1 MTKKIVLL
9 ALVFLAAAAQSVDA
23 QAGWSNPLAPAPTAQ
38 TAPAQTFKAGDS
50 VEIQV
55 YSQWLPG
62 KVKEPVYYA
71 VGPCGAPSPTCS
83 RVGAYIVTCT
93 VIATNGP
100 EEVTVALT
108 DIRARAATADDKKTD
123 AETTAA
129 LARQPKGNSI
139 GAKYGTRE
147 PRSCADR
154 TAPAHGA
161 PSAAQATQYFICEL
175 EQGNGK
181 DPLSLVTNAKVQVAT
196 VSHPPNLMTKE
207 LTAGNIDPR
216 EPIWDIRGSFT
227 SYRCFALSSLIA
239 SNDFARTHNCWV
251 SEQPTATG
259 YCWKDTFGDWRCG
272 MLGTNINWKTNV
284 LPPAGF

>member
-1 MTKKIVLL
+1 MTKNVFLL
-9 ALVFLAAAAQSVDA
+9 AFAFLAGMAPSAQA
-23 QAGWSNPLAPAPTAQ
+23 QAGWSNPLAPAPAAQ
-38 TAPAQTFKAGDS
+38 TAPAQIFKAGDS

-55 YSQWLPG
+55 FSQWLPG

-71 VGPCGAPSPTCS
+71 IGPCGAPSPTCS

-123 AETTAA
+123 AETAAA
-129 LARQPKGNSI
+129 LARQPKGNST

-147 PRSCADR
+147 PRTCADR

-161 PSAAQATQYFICEL
+161 PSAAQATQYAICEL

-181 DPLSLVTNAKVQVAT
+181 DPLSLVTNMKVQVAS
-196 VSHPPNLMTKE
+196 VSHPPNLMTQE
-207 LTAGNIDPR
+207 LTAGNIAPG

-251 SEQPTATG
+251 NEQTAATG
-259 YCWKDTFGDWRCG
+259 YCWKNTFGEWRCG
-272 MLGTNINWKTNV
+272 MIGSNINWKTNT
-284 LPPAGF
+284 LPPAGY

>member
-1 MTKKIVLL
+1 MTKSS
-9 ALVFLAAAAQSVDA
+9 VFLSLLLLTGAAQSAHA
-23 QAGWSNPLAPAPTAQ
+23 QAGWSNPLAPPPAAQAAPTQ
-38 TAPAQTFKAGDS
+38 IFKAGDL

-55 YSQWLPG
+55 FSQWLPG

-83 RVGAYIVTCT
+83 RVGAYIVTST

-123 AETTAA
+123 AETAAA

-161 PSAAQATQYFICEL
+161 PSATQATQYLICEL
-175 EQGNGK
+175 EQGDGK
-181 DPLSLVTNAKVQVAT
+181 DPLSLVTNVKVQVAS
-196 VSHPPNLMTKE
+196 VSHPPNLMTQE
-207 LTAGNIDPR
+207 LTTGNIAPG

-227 SYRCFALSSLIA
+227 TYRCFALSSLIA

-251 SEQPTATG
+251 SDQPVATG
-259 YCWKDTFGDWRCG
+259 YCWKNTFGEWRCG
-272 MLGTNINWKTNV
+272 MIGGNINWKTNS
-284 LPPAGF
+284 LPPAGY